1 MKSRARGAE
10 ESGAQKVGQGMWGEK
25 CGTRILRKVWRLML
39 DEKSGGEKTGTRKVE
54 TGKVGREKWDKKSGA
69 RKVGCE
75 KWSEKSRAEES
86 GTRNVM

>member
-1 MKSRARGAE
+1 M
-10 ESGAQKVGQGMWGEK
+10 
-25 CGTRILRKVWRLML
+25 
-39 DEKSGGEKTGTRKVE
+39 RKVE
-54 TGKVGREKWDKKSGA
+54 TGKVGQEKWDKKSGA